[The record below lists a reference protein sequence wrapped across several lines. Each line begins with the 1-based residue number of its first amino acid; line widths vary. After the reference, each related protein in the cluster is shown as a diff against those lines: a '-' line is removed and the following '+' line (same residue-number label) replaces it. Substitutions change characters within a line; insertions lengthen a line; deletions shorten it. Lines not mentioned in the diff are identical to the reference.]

1 LKLSKAERAALKQ
14 KFDGRCAYCGCE
26 LGDRWHADHVRP
38 VTRLSEWV
46 EDRTP
51 ERSGYFKQTGTMHK
65 PEFDGIDNMNPACVP
80 CNMDK
85 GGYHLEQWRERLTST
100 INTLTRDAPAY
111 RFAKRF
117 GLVVETGAPVVFYF
131 EQRVDLQKSA

>member
-1 LKLSKAERAALKQ
+1 MKKAEREALKK
-14 KFDGRCAYCGCE
+14 KFGGRCAYCGCE
-26 LGDRWHADHVRP
+26 LGDRWHADHVQP

-46 EDRTP
+46 EYRTP
-51 ERSGYFKQTGTMHK
+51 KRSGYFKQTGAMHN
-65 PEFDGIDNMNPACVP
+65 PEFDCLENMNPACVP

-85 GGYHLEQWRERLTST
+85 GGYHLEQWRDRLTST

-131 EQRVDLQKSA
+131 EQCAALQRSA